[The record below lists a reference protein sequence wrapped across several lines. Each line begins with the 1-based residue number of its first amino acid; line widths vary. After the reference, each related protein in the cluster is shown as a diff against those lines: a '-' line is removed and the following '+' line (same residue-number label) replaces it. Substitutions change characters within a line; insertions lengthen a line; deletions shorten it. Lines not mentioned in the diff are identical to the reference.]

1 MGGDRPK
8 QLLKLA
14 DGRYVLEHAVDAFEQ
29 AACIDEILI
38 VMHPDWMQETEQL
51 RRQNSWQ
58 KVSHVL
64 PGGRERWESSIHA
77 IEAYPD
83 QEDVALLLHD
93 AARPWV
99 SQRIIADVCH
109 ALENHRAV
117 TVAVPMTDTL
127 YRVADG
133 HVADIPPRANYMR
146 AQTPQAF
153 HIDLIREAYRRAL
166 AQPTIAATD
175 DCGIVRRY
183 MPDEKIYIVAGEEQ
197 NRKIT
202 YRDDL

>member
-1 MGGDRPK
+1 ME
-8 QLLKLA
+8 
-14 DGRYVLEHAVDAFEQ
+14 DGRCVLEHAVDAFEQ

-38 VMHPDWMQETEQL
+38 VMHPDWIHEAEQL
-51 RRQNSWQ
+51 CRQNGWQ
-58 KVSHVL
+58 KVAHVL
-64 PGGRERWESSIHA
+64 PGGRERWESSVHA
-77 IEAYPD
+77 IEAYAG
-83 QEDVALLLHD
+83 QENIALLLHD

-109 ALENHRAV
+109 ALQTHRAV

-127 YRVADG
+127 YRVAEG
-133 HVADIPPRANYMR
+133 HVADIPPRTDYMR

-153 HIDLIREAYRRAL
+153 HIELIREAYRHAL

-175 DCGIVRRY
+175 DCGIVSRY
-183 MPDEKIYIVAGEEQ
+183 MPDEKIYIVAGDEQ

-202 YRDDL
+202 YRDDLP